1 MLCQAV
7 LSAGGP
13 PTASC
18 SANVSPIVP
27 ERLTD
32 PVQHGQRPSE
42 RSCEPSVFEIAPH
55 NACNTSRMLA
65 WVPSLSPCCSTQW
78 QAPGRQTMTQ
88 ISPLPSSKFI
98 NSRGPPHALF
108 FSCSAVLSFVQ
119 HFARSR
125 LYQILACASRQPQSL
140 HPGRWLL
147 TNNAGPDARISHTS
161 VQRFASYSG
170 FRVALAR
177 LQSQLA
183 APTAIRHFISRLSR
197 VDCLVLQLAS
207 YHSNTDNL
215 LALLARTIQTSP
227 TALLT

>member
-1 MLCQAV
+1 M

-32 PVQHGQRPSE
+32 PVQRGQCPSE
-42 RSCEPSVFEIAPH
+42 RSSEPSLVEIVPH

-88 ISPLPSSKFI
+88 ISPPLSSKFI

-108 FSCSAVLSFVQ
+108 SSCGAVLSFVQ

-125 LYQILACASRQPQSL
+125 LYQTLACAFRQPQPL
-140 HPGRWLL
+140 LPGRCLL
-147 TNNAGPDARISHTS
+147 TTNAGPDARISHTP

-170 FRVALAR
+170 FRVALDR
-177 LQSQLA
+177 LRPQLA
-183 APTAIRHFISRLSR
+183 ASTAIRHFISRLSR
-197 VDCLVLQLAS
+197 VNCLVLHFAS
-207 YHSNTDNL
+207 YHSNTENL
-215 LALLARTIQTSP
+215 LVVLARTVERDP
-227 TALLT
+227 TIPFTWRT